1 MAEQKSIHGLWR
13 SRWLFI
19 LAATG
24 SAVGLG
30 NLWKFPYI
38 TGENGGGAF
47 VLVYLACI
55 CVIGIPVMVAEV
67 TLGRLGR
74 QSPINTMHALVKDQ
88 GTAKFWGGIGWM
100 GAISGFLILSFYSVI
115 AGWSLAYIFRMAGGA
130 FDGATAES
138 VGTIFGD
145 LLGNPEALLGWHTVF
160 MVLTIGI
167 VARGVNKG
175 LERSIS
181 ILMPLLFLI
190 LLILLGYSM
199 STEGFGAGFEFLFSF
214 DFSKITSESIVVA
227 LGHAFFTLSLGMG
240 AIMAYGAY
248 MPKKTSIGK
257 TVLTVA
263 FLDTL
268 IALVAGLVI
277 FPIVFS
283 NGLEAGAGPGLLFQ
297 TLPLAFS
304 QMPAGTLFGTMFF
317 ILVAFAA
324 LSSAISLGEPV
335 VAWAVESKGM
345 SRVAAATWIGI
356 VIWLLGVGTLL
367 SFNLWAEFK
376 IFGRTIFDNLD
387 FLTANIML
395 PLGGLLIAIFVG
407 WVMNKQDV
415 EDELN
420 MSNPVMFKVWRF
432 LVKFVAPVA
441 VAIVLINGLI

>member
-415 EDELN
+415 QDELN